1 LKLKAHNVEIGRLG
15 IASGVGVCGLSVDFS
30 QKYLELITM
39 ALKADIPSSNAHKA
53 EVRQVFMKYLHDL
66 ASGN

>member
-1 LKLKAHNVEIGRLG
+1 MLRLAGLELLQGRN
-15 IASGVGVCGLSVDFS
+15 VCGLSVDFS
-30 QKYLELITM
+30 QTYLELITM